1 VLVLGL
7 AVVVGAVPVL
17 ARVDVGLQVA
27 TTAAQQ
33 TSVPLPQGDELGD
46 KELIQSEGEVGPLD
60 QSMGTSGSGSSGGNR
75 SWWGFG
81 NRRCQFW
88 PLQAPTLKTMRKVA
102 FPLFLSGFPAGIAGA
117 AVGYILDAVAFE
129 LPSIKY
135 LLICGTGAIVGLFSL
150 RYFTK
155 KFEIM
160 ESEKRAE

>member
-1 VLVLGL
+1 
-7 AVVVGAVPVL
+7 
-17 ARVDVGLQVA
+17 
-27 TTAAQQ
+27 
-33 TSVPLPQGDELGD
+33 
-46 KELIQSEGEVGPLD
+46 
-60 QSMGTSGSGSSGGNR
+60 
-75 SWWGFG
+75 
-81 NRRCQFW
+81 
-88 PLQAPTLKTMRKVA
+88 MRKVA

-117 AVGYILDAVAFE
+117 VVGCILDAVAFE

>member
-1 VLVLGL
+1 
-7 AVVVGAVPVL
+7 
-17 ARVDVGLQVA
+17 
-27 TTAAQQ
+27 
-33 TSVPLPQGDELGD
+33 
-46 KELIQSEGEVGPLD
+46 
-60 QSMGTSGSGSSGGNR
+60 
-75 SWWGFG
+75 
-81 NRRCQFW
+81 
-88 PLQAPTLKTMRKVA
+88 MRKVA

-117 AVGYILDAVAFE
+117 VVGYILDAVAFE